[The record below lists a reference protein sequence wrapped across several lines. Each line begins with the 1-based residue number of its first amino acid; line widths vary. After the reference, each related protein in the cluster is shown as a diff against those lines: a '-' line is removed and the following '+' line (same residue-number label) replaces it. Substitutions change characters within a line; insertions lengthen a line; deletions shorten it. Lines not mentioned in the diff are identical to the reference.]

1 MVIYIC
7 MVIRFRHQTI
17 PRFNIFQI
25 NYCKSWI
32 IFINNF
38 SNQKCPSLKIKIIF
52 WETKQ
57 QINNKVY
64 SCIVQFHTLLKHVV
78 QKVYLRPLRRK
89 RKTNANYLV
98 SHVFVCMES
107 RHQLIITIYDIIAKM
122 VFSYHQPHLDA
133 RHSRGMIMALYIST
147 TMTADGICIT

>member
-7 MVIRFRHQTI
+7 MVIRFRHQTF

-25 NYCKSWI
+25 NYCKSWVI
-32 IFINNF
+32 SINNF
-38 SNQKCPSLKIKIIF
+38 SNQKYPSLKIKIIF

-57 QINNKVY
+57 HINNKLY